1 MNEPLQLLQKY
12 WGHNT
17 FRKPQQEIITSLL
30 AGNDTLALL
39 PTGGGKSICFQ
50 IPMLC
55 TDGIGLVISPLIALM
70 EDQVQQL
77 KEKNIKAIALTG
89 TNSVDEISELLDNC
103 LYGNYKFLYLSPER
117 LQQQWILERLVQ
129 LPINFIAVD
138 EAHCISQWG
147 HDFRPAYL
155 QIHTLRDYLSNIP
168 IIALTASA
176 TQKIQQDIINQ
187 LQLRSPKVFKK
198 SFHRQEISYITHK
211 VDAIDNTLYQVF
223 SKSKEPGIIYVRNRR
238 KTIEIAKNLNQY
250 GIRAEAFHG
259 GLTYRDK
266 KNILQSWLSDENQ
279 VIVATNAFGM
289 GIDKPNVRHVIH
301 IQIPENIESYY
312 QEAGRAGRD
321 GNDSKAILLYND
333 RILLEFEQIF
343 INNKLDPDFLKLVF
357 KKFIN
362 DNQIAYGEG
371 YGEEYY
377 LNFAQ
382 FCEKHQLPFSRT
394 YSALQFLD
402 RQGVIT
408 LKKEFHFK
416 TYIHFLWDNEQII
429 NYFKSKPIEERL
441 FLYIIHN
448 YRGTSEI
455 ETAINIK
462 EISKKTMYSETIIL
476 NLFNDWQKQGICTFK
491 NTDNDTKIILNEIR
505 EDDITI
511 NRTIKYL
518 KQNNSIKEKQ
528 FEAMMK
534 YVITEDICKSQLLL
548 NYFEEKSEPCG
559 KCSVCKKRNKKPNES
574 TDWDKIILKNI
585 PFDGISIEQL
595 ADNLNINHT
604 TLFPYLEQLQDK
616 KQINIQH
623 HIIKKNI

>member
-1 MNEPLQLLQKY
+1 
-12 WGHNT
+12 
-17 FRKPQQEIITSLL
+17 
-30 AGNDTLALL
+30 
-39 PTGGGKSICFQ
+39 
-50 IPMLC
+50 
-55 TDGIGLVISPLIALM
+55 
-70 EDQVQQL
+70 
-77 KEKNIKAIALTG
+77 
-89 TNSVDEISELLDNC
+89 
-103 LYGNYKFLYLSPER
+103 
-117 LQQQWILERLVQ
+117 
-129 LPINFIAVD
+129 
-138 EAHCISQWG
+138 
-147 HDFRPAYL
+147 
-155 QIHTLRDYLSNIP
+155 
-168 IIALTASA
+168 
-176 TQKIQQDIINQ
+176 
-187 LQLRSPKVFKK
+187 
-198 SFHRQEISYITHK
+198 
-211 VDAIDNTLYQVF
+211 
-223 SKSKEPGIIYVRNRR
+223 
-238 KTIEIAKNLNQY
+238 
-250 GIRAEAFHG
+250 
-259 GLTYRDK
+259 
-266 KNILQSWLSDENQ
+266 
-279 VIVATNAFGM
+279 
-289 GIDKPNVRHVIH
+289 DKPNVRHVIH

-518 KQNNSIKEKQ
+518 KQ
-528 FEAMMK
+528 
-534 YVITEDICKSQLLL
+534 
-548 NYFEEKSEPCG
+548 KSEPCG
-559 KCSVCKKRNKKPNES
+559 KCSCCKKRNKKPNES